1 MGALGRFEERND
13 CIILVRCVR
22 IDIGLWETRLIH
34 VSRSPAHPEVE
45 AVKRV
50 IGLEGDVVFT
60 RKPFPNPHATVPTGH
75 IWVEG
80 DGGHNGK
87 ESLDSNTYGP
97 IPMNLVTGRVTYALW
112 PWRTFGPINWW
123 EWKPKTRVIKAKR

>member
-1 MGALGRFEERND
+1 MQF
-13 CIILVRCVR
+13 
-22 IDIGLWETRLIH
+22 T
-34 VSRSPAHPEVE
+34 RSPSNPEVE
-45 AVKRV
+45 SVKRV
-50 IGLEGDVVFT
+50 IGLEGDIVFT
-60 RKPFPNPHATVPTGH
+60 RKPYPYPHATVPSGH

-87 ESLDSNTYGP
+87 DSLDSNYYGP
-97 IPMNLVTGRVTYALW
+97 ISMNLVTGRVTYALW

>member
-1 MGALGRFEERND
+1 MIVSFWFVVSESV
-13 CIILVRCVR
+13 LVSKKR
-22 IDIGLWETRLIH
+22 ELIY
-34 VSRSPAHPEVE
+34 VTRSPAHPEVE

-60 RKPFPNPHATVPTGH
+60 RKPFPNPRATVPPGH

-87 ESLDSNTYGP
+87 ETLDSNTYGP
-97 IPMNLVTGRVTYALW
+97 ISMNLVTGRVTYALW